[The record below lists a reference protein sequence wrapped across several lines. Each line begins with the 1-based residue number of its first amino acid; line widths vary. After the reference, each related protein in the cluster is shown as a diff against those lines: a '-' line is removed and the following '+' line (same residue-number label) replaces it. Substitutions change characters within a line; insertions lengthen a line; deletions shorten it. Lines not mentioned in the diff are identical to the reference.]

1 MVILTSTLLVS
12 ACWIAAGPQPELSG
26 IFVNQQDPLWRIELL
41 KNGRFY
47 LTDNPAKPAGTFTCK
62 GNTIACR
69 RENGTVLRFRLEGES
84 LVDSDGVRWLRREQ
98 VATMPWKPEEM
109 SPVRL
114 VILDSESRRP
124 ITPFAYTYRII
135 AGDAT
140 YDPLLVRPIDVVSE
154 DGSFTLTAPTT
165 CRIVL
170 YLWCEDML
178 RGFGHSYSV
187 DLTRDNQVRVVEVEV
202 ATGVTVEGRVVD
214 AKWSKPIGGA
224 RVSPIVF
231 TPPLF
236 TPDHERSV
244 KTDGQGRFTIHG
256 VDPELGI
263 HVRHID
269 YLEFGRRGFEEIG
282 KKVGDKRYS
291 LTVRLRSGHR
301 LGGTVRDPSGKP
313 LAGVLVS
320 DGAGKQVR
328 TDRDGKFVLNSPYE
342 SRLTNS
348 CTLMFTKDGYLEEER
363 EMPAESREILAVVLR
378 PIPLLTGRV
387 VDSRG
392 NPVSEFEVAAG
403 MGNEPGEWACTSKS
417 VRCTDGTFSLPVRT
431 DHDYDD
437 TGRIWIG
444 VRAPGFALADTVI
457 AAGDI
462 SKPLTMR
469 LGRGVAVHGRIEC
482 ADQHRHKVAAT
493 LTPLRMRQDGDL
505 ILGHSQ
511 RVLMGTT
518 KAMVSPSGSFELNH
532 IVPGPYRLRIGGPKV
547 TPVTRFI
554 YVSQRDV
561 EIEPLPLAGRGTIE
575 GVVYEPEMAKG
586 SDGTRLADN
595 RDPWRYATGTI
606 SPVGSA
612 GLWRDAEEGIDFR
625 ADDQGR
631 FRADNVPV
639 GRVHV
644 NIPYHI
650 TADIIGS
657 YQREAVVLEGRTT
670 QVRFFDITDEWET
683 AFRFQIGDGSPDH
696 FSSGSGFGARRKV
709 QRVTN
714 RELEFRIE
722 LQPLDRQ
729 PISFEVAD
737 REPLNSNREVVLRD
751 VHPGRYRVK
760 VYDWLSSQG
769 LETVI
774 YETIIVAKP
783 GRTLWTVRL
792 GAGSITGVV
801 RKAEGNRLGTRVVG
815 IDRRTGVVREAYCDS
830 QGAFCLRFLPP
841 GKYQLWARDDSRGW
855 CSIRTVTVDERTY
868 DVGVHSLSQGGSIEV
883 AIPRRWQYDPTLRL
897 TARHANGVTIGY
909 FSEKEHLEQKC
920 RLRHLWP
927 GRWTVRVQRGD
938 QVVEERTVTLSGRQT
953 VVCSLDDP

>member
-1 MVILTSTLLVS
+1 MEILTSTLLVS
-12 ACWIAAGPQPELSG
+12 ACLVASGQEAGPTG

-47 LTDNPAKPAGTFTCK
+47 LTDNPAKPAGTFTCE

-69 RENGTVLRFRLEGES
+69 REDGTVLRFGRMGES
-84 LVDSDGVRWLRREQ
+84 LVDGDGVRWVRREQ
-98 VATMPWKPEEM
+98 VATMPWKPEAM
-109 SPVRL
+109 HSVRL

-135 AGDAT
+135 AGDAV

-170 YLWCEDML
+170 YLWCDDML
-178 RGFGHSYSV
+178 RGFGQSYSV
-187 DLTRDNQVRVVEVEV
+187 DLTSDNQARVVEVEV
-202 ATGVTVEGRVVD
+202 ATGVAVEGRVVD
-214 AKWSKPIGGA
+214 AKWSKPIRGA
-224 RVSPIVF
+224 RVSPVVF

-244 KTDGQGRFTIHG
+244 KTDAQGRFTIRG
-256 VDPELGI
+256 VDPRLGI
-263 HVRHID
+263 HVWHAD
-269 YLEFGRRGFEEIG
+269 YLEFGRRGFEAIG

-313 LAGVLVS
+313 LPGVLIS

-328 TDRDGKFVLNSPYE
+328 TDQDGKFILNSPYR
-342 SRLTNS
+342 SRFIHGYALT
-348 CTLMFTKDGYLEEER
+348 FKKDGYLEEEQKV
-363 EMPAESREILAVVLR
+363 AATSRDDLAIVLR
-378 PIPLLTGRV
+378 PIPRLTGRV
-387 VDSRG
+387 VDPQG
-392 NPVSEFEVAAG
+392 NPVHEFEVAAG
-403 MGNEPGEWACTSKS
+403 MGSEPEDWACTSKT
-417 VRCTDGTFSLPVRT
+417 VRCVDGIFSLPVRT
-431 DHDYDD
+431 DRDYDD

-444 VRAPGFALADTVI
+444 VRAPGFALAEKVI
-457 AAGDI
+457 AAEHI
-462 SKPLTMR
+462 TRPLTMR
-469 LGRGVAVHGRIEC
+469 LSRGVAVRGRIEC
-482 ADQHRHKVAAT
+482 ADPHRHEVAAT
-493 LTPLRMRQDGDL
+493 LIPLRMRQDGDL
-505 ILGHSQ
+505 TLDRSR

-532 IVPGPYRLRIGGPKV
+532 IVPGPYRLRIVGPKV
-547 TPVTRFI
+547 TPVTRFV
-554 YVSQRDV
+554 YVSQRDL
-561 EIEPLPLAGRGTIE
+561 EIEPLSLAGRGTIE
-575 GVVYEPEMAKG
+575 GVVYEPEMAEG

-595 RDPWRYATGTI
+595 RGPWRYATGTI
-606 SPVGSA
+606 SPVTSDGR
-612 GLWRDAEEGIDFR
+612 WWDDDEEIEFR
-625 ADDQGR
+625 ADSQGR

-639 GRVHV
+639 GHVRV

-670 QVRFFDITDEWET
+670 QVRFFDVTDEWEM
-683 AFRFQIGDGSPDH
+683 AFRFQVGDGSPGH

-709 QRVTN
+709 RGFTDG
-714 RELEFRIE
+714 ELGFRIE
-722 LQPLDRQ
+722 LHPLDRR
-729 PISFEVAD
+729 PVSFEVAD
-737 REPLNSNREVVLRD
+737 RKPLNSNREVVLRD

-760 VYDWLSSQG
+760 VHDWRG
-769 LETVI
+769 PETVI
-774 YETIIVAKP
+774 YETVIVAKP

-792 GAGSITGVV
+792 GAGSITGMI
-801 RKAEGNRLGTRVVG
+801 RNEEGKRLEARVVG
-815 IDRRTGVVREAYCDS
+815 IERQTGVVREAYCDS

-855 CSIRTVTVDERTY
+855 CSMRTVTVDERTY

-897 TARHANGVTIGY
+897 TARHANGVTVGY

-920 RLRHLWP
+920 RFRHLWP
-927 GRWTVRVQRGD
+927 GRWTVRLQRGD
-938 QVVEERTVTLSGRQT
+938 QVVAEKTVTLSGE
-953 VVCSLDDP
+953 